1 VSKDRLL
8 TAAIELI
15 AERGEAKLR
24 LADVAERAGTSI
36 GAVQHHFR
44 NRERLVAQ
52 AQVERFIQPARR
64 DITAIRELLENAET
78 ADEVRVALAAVT
90 RSVVDRTR
98 SEQRMARLSS
108 LSAVHGRPDAR
119 AVMTAELSR
128 LTEEFADA
136 IRGSQTKG
144 FVRQD
149 IDPMAISVFVQAYA
163 LGMAIA
169 DMVEPASGD
178 ETLASVID
186 LFVTSIL
193 VEPPT

>member
-44 NRERLVAQ
+44 SRERLVAH

-64 DITAIRELLENAET
+64 DITAIRKLLENAET

-90 RSVVDRTR
+90 RSVVDRAR

-119 AVMTAELSR
+119 AVMTAEVSR
-128 LTEEFADA
+128 LTEELADA

-144 FVRQD
+144 FFRQD
-149 IDPMAISVFVQAYA
+149 IDPTAISVFVQAYA
-163 LGMAIA
+163 LGMTIA

-186 LFVTSIL
+186 LFTTSLL